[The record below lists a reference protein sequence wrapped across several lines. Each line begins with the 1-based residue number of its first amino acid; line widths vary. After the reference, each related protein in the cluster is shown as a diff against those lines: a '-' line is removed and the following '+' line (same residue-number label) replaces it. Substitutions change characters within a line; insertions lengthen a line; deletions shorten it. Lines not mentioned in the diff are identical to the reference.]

1 MSIGRDGLNTMK
13 ETFQVDA
20 TVQIKRFSF
29 ISVLI
34 YLLKAEGFFSDHAFY
49 SACCKFVFLF
59 VLTYLCLSEQ
69 LFQHNWLKS

>member
-34 YLLKAEGFFSDHAFY
+34 YLLKATWVFFSDHAFY

-59 VLTYLCLSEQ
+59 VLNLCLSEQ
-69 LFQHNWLKS
+69 LFQPNWLKS